1 MCPQLGLVW
10 CYCLRISRECGV
22 PNVMMGRELRS
33 SSTNQD
39 FQHKTMHLH
48 GQQFVAEH
56 REKEKKASLS
66 PFHLSQHSEALVV
79 PTLPVTMQ

>member
-1 MCPQLGLVW
+1 MCPQLGLEW
-10 CYCLRISRECGV
+10 RYCLTISRECGV
-22 PNVMMGRELRS
+22 PNVMKGRELRS

-39 FQHKTMHLH
+39 IHHIKIHLH

>member
-1 MCPQLGLVW
+1 MCPQLGLEW
-10 CYCLRISRECGV
+10 RYCLTIRRECGV

-33 SSTNQD
+33 SSTNQE
-39 FQHKTMHLH
+39 FLHKTMHWH
-48 GQQFVAEH
+48 GQQFVAD
-56 REKEKKASLS
+56 REKKEKKASLH